1 MLTGWESS
9 FLVGIITANQM
20 LTAGIAITAF
30 SLLIYSLTFN
40 LRDRVARSF
49 ATILLSVVVI
59 FTCEAIQSTV
69 DAHNLIE
76 FFLRFQWIGLVF
88 LPASYLHLS
97 DALLV
102 TAGRPS
108 HGRRQLIVRGA
119 YLISTG
125 FLGLLFFGQLVGPLI
140 AQAQPAPH
148 LQRTIWT
155 EIFTLYY
162 LATMLLAGINFIRAF
177 RRMLTRSGRR
187 RMIYLMAGA
196 TAPALGTYP
205 YLLFGSAFA
214 SQFPIF
220 FWSIATIFNI
230 IVGALI
236 IVMAYA
242 VAFFGVSWPDRV
254 VKSRLVKWIMRG
266 PVTASL
272 ALAVLTI
279 VRRSGEYFGLTYN
292 AFVPVSMVATVLIM
306 EHLITILAPY
316 WERALFL
323 GSDRAEL
330 LLLQNIDERLLTQ
343 GDLQQFLEAILAAV
357 RDHMQS
363 PSAFIAALDQSGL
376 SMLINA
382 GRPFLRKEYL
392 SEALLEIQDEGRK
405 EFLWNDT
412 WILPLRARRTSE
424 MDMDQSPPLLGL
436 LGVSR
441 PQPQPLEADQRQ
453 ALWLLADRAALALED
468 RLLQQRVFRSLEAI
482 EPQVELIQRIRA
494 LGRYDST
501 SALDEE
507 LTPDS
512 DMAERVRDALNHYW
526 GGPKLTESPLMNLH
540 IIQET
545 AKNEFEGNKPNA
557 LRAILKKAVDHIRPE
572 GERRFTSEWIL
583 YNILDLKFIE
593 GRKVREVA
601 NRLSMSEADLYRK
614 QRVAIEAVAK
624 AILDMESNFNAP

>member
-424 MDMDQSPPLLGL
+424 MDMDQSPPLLG
-436 LGVSR
+436 
-441 PQPQPLEADQRQ
+441 
-453 ALWLLADRAALALED
+453 
-468 RLLQQRVFRSLEAI
+468 F
-482 EPQVELIQRIRA
+482 
-494 LGRYDST
+494 
-501 SALDEE
+501 
-507 LTPDS
+507 
-512 DMAERVRDALNHYW
+512 
-526 GGPKLTESPLMNLH
+526 
-540 IIQET
+540 
-545 AKNEFEGNKPNA
+545 
-557 LRAILKKAVDHIRPE
+557 
-572 GERRFTSEWIL
+572 
-583 YNILDLKFIE
+583 
-593 GRKVREVA
+593 
-601 NRLSMSEADLYRK
+601 
-614 QRVAIEAVAK
+614 
-624 AILDMESNFNAP
+624 